1 MKKIIFILILF
12 ITSCGYKPIFS
23 NNNIKNFEFS
33 KINSEGEKDI
43 NRIILSTISLK
54 ENRTNTMLNE
64 LFIKSSFETNETSK
78 NKKGQVNSYRTNIIV
93 NLVIKK
99 NKKIIK
105 DKNFSEEFFYNTKN
119 NKFELVEYQADIK
132 NDLINKIVEDIIL
145 FLNL

>member
-1 MKKIIFILILF
+1 
-12 ITSCGYKPIFS
+12 
-23 NNNIKNFEFS
+23 
-33 KINSEGEKDI
+33 
-43 NRIILSTISLK
+43 
-54 ENRTNTMLNE
+54 MLNE